1 MDNTIEHFFEYI
13 DYTSLEKKNI
23 SFDKPMK
30 NNRGIFVAKL
40 NRPMKFYLPRS
51 EIFDMYQD
59 PFSNNIVNYL
69 INSDLH
75 PEMINFLENLDSMCI
90 SIAADYSK
98 EWFNKDLE
106 VETLVKYYNTLYD
119 MSEDESS
126 IYLPIE
132 LENTDDIQS
141 ISEYNSNSSYILSIK
156 IIGIEFYKQ
165 TFKWKL
171 EFNKITHS
179 DVVTRYDTSSDNES
193 SEEEIDFNNIIIK
206 ETGIKTTTVND
217 LPHTTLSSKPT
228 QKKEDI
234 IEETTSEIK
243 KLVDR
248 KIESVPNCVEEEI
261 VNESMINELAE
272 PAINKDLSCIEKE
285 TDSVTPEKD
294 YVENNDLSNNC
305 EQNKS
310 EHGTEKIDQID
321 VNEKSMV
328 TNDATI
334 HEIQRII
341 QNKRMEA
348 RKYSLNASRAL
359 RASDTL
365 SLKAEDINKEIALY
379 EDKLKAH
386 VSI

>member
-1 MDNTIEHFFEYI
+1 
-13 DYTSLEKKNI
+13 
-23 SFDKPMK
+23 
-30 NNRGIFVAKL
+30 
-40 NRPMKFYLPRS
+40 LPRS

-132 LENTDDIQS
+132 LENTSDIES

-171 EFNKITHS
+171 EFNRITHS

-206 ETGIKTTTVND
+206 ETGIKTATVND
-217 LPHTTLSSKPT
+217 LPLTTL
-228 QKKEDI
+228 
-234 IEETTSEIK
+234 
-243 KLVDR
+243 
-248 KIESVPNCVEEEI
+248 
-261 VNESMINELAE
+261 
-272 PAINKDLSCIEKE
+272 
-285 TDSVTPEKD
+285 
-294 YVENNDLSNNC
+294 
-305 EQNKS
+305 
-310 EHGTEKIDQID
+310 
-321 VNEKSMV
+321 
-328 TNDATI
+328 
-334 HEIQRII
+334 
-341 QNKRMEA
+341 
-348 RKYSLNASRAL
+348 
-359 RASDTL
+359 
-365 SLKAEDINKEIALY
+365 
-379 EDKLKAH
+379 
-386 VSI
+386 